1 MRFLFF
7 IHVFTFGS
15 QEKLYLPR
23 SSNALSPTRISIILW
38 REMDRWLSHFADTG
52 RGGIKFSKWK
62 KLDSGELGIHQ
73 SMMPKLLSKFFKGQS
88 CLFNDPFPHKTCD
101 YDNALSDLMSS
112 KLRTFIPAQ
121 VSFEEACGN
130 LARTRM
136 LEEEVIIVLGF
147 SPLST
152 SMIAQT

>member
-1 MRFLFF
+1 
-7 IHVFTFGS
+7 
-15 QEKLYLPR
+15 
-23 SSNALSPTRISIILW
+23 
-38 REMDRWLSHFADTG
+38 
-52 RGGIKFSKWK
+52 
-62 KLDSGELGIHQ
+62 
-73 SMMPKLLSKFFKGQS
+73 MMPKLLSKFFKGQVERIFHYINCLKAIKKTLLVGRIACIQILRLTGIFGHNS

-136 LEEEVIIVLGF
+136 LEEEVTAWDLDMLMNLFGG
-147 SPLST
+147 L
-152 SMIAQT
+152 ALDA